1 MFGINCFIFPEA
13 LLGRLLVCSTDET
26 LEAREKILKEKLS
39 TMHPGKYIPQ
49 SELENIAGFV
59 SHHFMKQQ
67 SATHQI
73 VVDDHLPH
81 SELFN
86 TCSGQ
91 DLQLGET
98 EGIKQE
104 IYIFLK
110 NWGFQIM
117 MFVTWVFQVRY
128 SKLMNKD

>member
-1 MFGINCFIFPEA
+1 
-13 LLGRLLVCSTDET
+13 
-26 LEAREKILKEKLS
+26 
-39 TMHPGKYIPQ
+39 MHPDKCIPQ

-59 SHHFMKQQ
+59 SHHLMKQQ

-81 SELFN
+81 SEPFN

-91 DLQLGET
+91 DLQLDET

-104 IYIFLK
+104 ISIFLK

-117 MFVTWVFQVRY
+117 IFVTWVFQVCY
-128 SKLMNKD
+128 LKLMYKN

>member
-1 MFGINCFIFPEA
+1 
-13 LLGRLLVCSTDET
+13 
-26 LEAREKILKEKLS
+26 
-39 TMHPGKYIPQ
+39 MHPGKYIPQ

-91 DLQLGET
+91 DLQLDET

-104 IYIFLK
+104 ICIFLK
-110 NWGFQIM
+110 KLGFSNNDIRHLG
-117 MFVTWVFQVRY
+117 FSSLLFKTDV
-128 SKLMNKD
+128 